1 MKPTLPLLVMK
12 NAIIKMDAQDEEA
25 VDALLSKLNVLEK

>member
-1 MKPTLPLLVMK
+1 LE

-25 VDALLSKLNVLEK
+25 VDALLSKLNVLENN